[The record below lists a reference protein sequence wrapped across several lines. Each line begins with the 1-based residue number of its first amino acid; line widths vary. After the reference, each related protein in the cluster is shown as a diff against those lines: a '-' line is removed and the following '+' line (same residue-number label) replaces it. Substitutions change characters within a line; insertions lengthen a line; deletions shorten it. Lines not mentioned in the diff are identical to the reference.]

1 MAVQKKQENLAFK
14 KLKEDLSQENP
25 GKLYV
30 FYGEE
35 DYLRQYY
42 LKELRRICGGPFD
55 TFDTVLLDA
64 EHVDADTLL
73 DAIDS
78 FPMGSE
84 RKLIILRDY
93 KIWQP
98 TGALK
103 EVLPELLENLPDYV
117 CLVVDCDSIE
127 FKPDK
132 RSSIYKLLEKHG
144 SLVEFQQATGADLIP
159 WVKRRFKAL
168 GKVINTPECEHL
180 IFLCGASMTNLA
192 GECEKIAAGTGRD
205 EIRME
210 DVRALASRV
219 LEADVFDLTDSI
231 LNGNYTKGLT
241 ILRDLFDMKHEAVAI
256 LGAVSKQLQRL
267 YGARLAMEQGKGESY
282 LVDLFGFRSS
292 YPAKLLL
299 QSARSCQIGA
309 LRRIQLLCLETDL
322 QLKSNLPDSQRIMEM
337 FLMRVAQ
344 EVRQ

>member
-1 MAVQKKQENLAFK
+1 MAVQKKSDNLAFR
-14 KLKEDLSQENP
+14 KLKEDISGENP
-25 GKLYV
+25 KQLYI

-55 TFDTVLLDA
+55 SFDTVVLDG
-64 EHVDADTLL
+64 EQVDVDSLT

-78 FPMGSE
+78 FPMGGE
-84 RKLIILRDY
+84 RKLVILRDY
-93 KIWQP
+93 KVWQP

-103 EVLPELLENLPDYV
+103 ELLPDLLANLPEHI

-132 RSSIYKLLEKHG
+132 RTAIYKVLEKHG
-144 SLVEFQQATGADLIP
+144 QIVEFQKATGADLIP

-168 GKVINTPECEHL
+168 GKTIDTPECEHL
-180 IFLCGASMTNLA
+180 IFLCGSSMTNLI

-205 EIRME
+205 QIRME

-219 LEADVFDLTDSI
+219 LEADVFDLTDSV
-231 LNGNYTKGLT
+231 LKGDYTKALT
-241 ILRDLFDMKHEAVAI
+241 LLRDLFDMKNEPVAI
-256 LGAVSKQLQRL
+256 LGAISKQLQRL
-267 YGARLAMEQGKGESY
+267 YGARLAMEQGKGEGY
-282 LVDLFGFRSS
+282 LADLLGFRST

-299 QSARSCQIGA
+299 QSARSCEIKA
-309 LRRIQLLCLETDL
+309 LRRIQGLCLEADL
-322 QLKSNLPDSQRIMEM
+322 QLKSNLPDSHRVMEM
-337 FLMRVAQ
+337 LLMQIAQ
-344 EVRQ
+344 EVRL